1 MFGHVKLLQIN
12 FLPTSEISPIHKM
25 LSFYNNLRQKL
36 VMEGGSWLYFDVDNI
51 IWVRNIVFYIVQQ
64 NWRQNVFK
72 H

>member
-1 MFGHVKLLQIN
+1 
-12 FLPTSEISPIHKM
+12 M

-51 IWVRNIVFYIVQQ
+51 IWVRNFVFYIVQQ